1 MITLYIHNLEEVG
14 KRLDHYLV
22 SNLDDHSRSQ
32 IQSWIRSGSI
42 LVNDRSV
49 KTGYSLELN
58 DQILINPPKVEDSG
72 EELIAEQI
80 KLDILFED
88 DQIVVINKPAGMVVH
103 PGTGVHK
110 GTLVN
115 GLIHYFKNLSNL
127 NGKNRPGIVH
137 RLDKDTSGII
147 LVAKTNKAH
156 AYLSEQFK
164 NRKVIKEYTGLTW
177 GKWTN
182 NNGKIDAPIGRDR
195 KDHTKYT
202 ISENGK
208 KSFTDYKVEN
218 QFRHCTLVS
227 FFPKTG
233 RTHQIR
239 VHASHVG
246 HPIFGDEKYGG
257 GISKTKGFL
266 PEFTQ
271 FYKKKMSQFNRHAL
285 HASSLEVSHPINKEP
300 IFFKAPLPIEYLNLI
315 EAIDGSY
322 NE

>member
-1 MITLYIHNLEEVG
+1 MY
-14 KRLDHYLV
+14 KR
-22 SNLDDHSRSQ
+22 Q
-32 IQSWIRSGSI
+32 
-42 LVNDRSV
+42 
-49 KTGYSLELN
+49 
-58 DQILINPPKVEDSG
+58 
-72 EELIAEQI
+72 
-80 KLDILFED
+80 
-88 DQIVVINKPAGMVVH
+88 
-103 PGTGVHK
+103 
-110 GTLVN
+110 
-115 GLIHYFKNLSNL
+115 
-127 NGKNRPGIVH
+127 
-137 RLDKDTSGII
+137 
-147 LVAKTNKAH
+147 
-156 AYLSEQFK
+156 
-164 NRKVIKEYTGLTW
+164 VIKEYTGLTW
-177 GKWTN
+177 GKWNN

-202 ISENGK
+202 TAENGK

-315 EAIDGSY
+315 EAIDKSY